1 MDGLMDCLMVIS
13 WLEGNLR
20 GGFGNQLDLAGV
32 ALTKIGCTKFS
43 CKDLQKDPIQTG
55 CKDCRQHS
63 VMPTLKSGIH
73 LLFRVPS

>member
-32 ALTKIGCTKFS
+32 A
-43 CKDLQKDPIQTG
+43 
-55 CKDCRQHS
+55 
-63 VMPTLKSGIH
+63 
-73 LLFRVPS
+73 

>member
-32 ALTKIGCTKFS
+32 ALKKLGVLNFQAKI
-43 CKDLQKDPIQTG
+43 CKKDPIQTG

-73 LLFRVPS
+73 LLYRVP